1 MLSFLSLA
9 LGSIFGDQSAS
20 LGKDIQNGRVILSS
34 PGDLPKI
41 GKERAIARIPLG
53 NGTER
58 LSSFWDPLCVSIPG
72 KALSLPDLE
81 HSFFFYRES
90 QNARLFHSENVA
102 GLWNKTS
109 FGAAHVILISA
120 RRRTFQESFG
130 TDLEQKVSHECT
142 GEQIMEQKFGTGD
155 GKGILEKDAKGTPR
169 TSTIG

>member
-34 PGDLPKI
+34 PGDFPKI
-41 GKERAIARIPLG
+41 GKERAIAGIPLG

-58 LSSFWDPLCVSIPG
+58 SSSFWDPLCVSIPG

-102 GLWNKTS
+102 GVMEQDEFWSGARHSYISTLENVPGIFWN
-109 FGAAHVILISA
+109 
-120 RRRTFQESFG
+120 RFG
-130 TDLEQKVSHECT
+130 T
-142 GEQIMEQKFGTGD
+142 
-155 GKGILEKDAKGTPR
+155 KGIA
-169 TSTIG
+169 